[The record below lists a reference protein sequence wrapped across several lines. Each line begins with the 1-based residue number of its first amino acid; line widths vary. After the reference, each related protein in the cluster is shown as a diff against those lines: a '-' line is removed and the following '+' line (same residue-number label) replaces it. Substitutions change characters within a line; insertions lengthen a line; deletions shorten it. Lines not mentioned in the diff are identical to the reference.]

1 MFRFSTSLL
10 AVALCIFSTNPVS
23 ASNAKRG
30 IAFAESNGND
40 IGKTANSQIS
50 WVYGWEASPP
60 DFLRNSGLQF
70 IPMQWGSGG
79 ADQFQSIVQGL
90 GAKTILGFNEPDMT
104 GQSNLSPGDAANIW
118 KQYIQP
124 LHNQGVRLGAPAVS
138 AAPGGMDWLAS
149 FISACNGCT
158 IDFVPLHWYGDGAQF
173 FNQYV
178 QDFHARFNFP
188 IWVTEWASTSSDPNV
203 ALDFLKQTTAFLD
216 STSYVERYSWFAF
229 ERDTGA
235 DQFALLNSD
244 GSLNARGQAYI
255 VG

>member
-1 MFRFSTSLL
+1 MSRLSKSLL
-10 AVALCIFSTNPVS
+10 TVTLCLFAIDTASAKNP
-23 ASNAKRG
+23 KRG

-50 WVYGWEASPP
+50 WVYAWEASPP
-60 DFLRNSGLQF
+60 SYLKTSGLEF
-70 IPMQWGSGG
+70 IPMQWGSAG
-79 ADQFQSIVQGL
+79 ADQFQSIVKGL
-90 GAKTILGFNEPDMT
+90 GAKTILGFNEPDLA

-118 KQYIQP
+118 KQFIQP
-124 LHNQGVRLGAPAVS
+124 LHSQGVRLGAPAVS

-158 IDFVPLHWYGDGAQF
+158 IDFVPLHWYGDGSQF
-173 FNQYV
+173 FEQYV
-178 QDFHARFNFP
+178 RDFHSRFNYP
-188 IWVTEWASTSSDPNV
+188 IWVTEWASTSSSPDV
-203 ALDFLKQTTAFLD
+203 ALDFLKQTTSFLD
-216 STSYVERYSWFAF
+216 STQFVERYSWFAF
-229 ERDTGA
+229 ERNTGS